1 MVSYFY
7 EAGYHASRYDT
18 SEALLHA
25 QVAILADKYDCQSL
39 YILAKRSFGKSV
51 QVVESDE
58 WRLIAAF
65 VYDFT
70 TTEALAHREIRNV
83 VITSVASRCYI
94 LRSILKNETV
104 VDLLRSNADLATD
117 LLLGRRYGAMAN
129 DIGKYHFTC
138 DYCRYDH
145 SGLQNCPNVSSA
157 DADGAKICPNCHKVS
172 GSRVAHY
179 TRKVELHASFPC
191 TLSDG
196 FQTHS
201 LETET

>member
-1 MVSYFY
+1 MDHENYIRDLSYLLSGKLSDLTLNFGSKTWHIHKALTMCHSKWFQKALTGGLGEAESGIITLNDESEYADAVDCMVSYFY

-104 VDLLRSNADLATD
+104 VDLLRSNAELATD
-117 LLLGRRYGAMAN
+117 LLLGRRTVQM
-129 DIGKYHFTC
+129 
-138 DYCRYDH
+138 
-145 SGLQNCPNVSSA
+145 
-157 DADGAKICPNCHKVS
+157 
-172 GSRVAHY
+172 
-179 TRKVELHASFPC
+179 
-191 TLSDG
+191 
-196 FQTHS
+196 
-201 LETET
+201 